1 MKEDTKQPLNSA
13 ECGNKSKPML
23 ANRCSFKPYGEE
35 ENICTKCGYVT
46 WSSKTKTYE
55 EIVQQMIDSG
65 YPSPD
70 CYNVC

>member
-1 MKEDTKQPLNSA
+1 MNTSTKQSKNLA
-13 ECGNKSKPML
+13 ECGNKSKPLL
-23 ANRCSFKPYGEE
+23 ANRCSFRPYGDE

-46 WSSKTKTYE
+46 WTSKSKTYD

-65 YPSPD
+65 YPAPD